1 MLKTLV
7 AGLALA
13 SSWTW
18 IIGMYLPRIMMERHG
33 WAGFLAFA
41 VPNVIGCTAFGFVL
55 RKPAR
60 PPPYALKLRAKP
72 NGSLPRPSRSTCCS
86 RCSW

>member
-13 SSWTW
+13 SNWT
-18 IIGMYLPRIMMERHG
+18 IIDVPARIMMERHG
-33 WAGFLAFA
+33 WAGLAFA

-55 RKPAR
+55 RKPGGHR
-60 PPPYALKLRAKP
+60 PTLR
-72 NGSLPRPSRSTCCS
+72 
-86 RCSW
+86 

>member
-33 WAGFLAFA
+33 GRAMAFA
-41 VPNVIGCTAFGFVL
+41 VPNVISCTAFGFG

-60 PPPYALKLRAKP
+60 PPPCALR
-72 NGSLPRPSRSTCCS
+72 
-86 RCSW
+86 

>member
-55 RKPAR
+55 R
-60 PPPYALKLRAKP
+60 
-72 NGSLPRPSRSTCCS
+72 CED
-86 RCSW
+86 